1 MTNKEF
7 KEFIRNIKNL
17 IKTGNLEEVEK
28 IFDKILEEKE

>member
-1 MTNKEF
+1 MTKIEF
-7 KEFIRNIKNL
+7 QAFIMSIKAL